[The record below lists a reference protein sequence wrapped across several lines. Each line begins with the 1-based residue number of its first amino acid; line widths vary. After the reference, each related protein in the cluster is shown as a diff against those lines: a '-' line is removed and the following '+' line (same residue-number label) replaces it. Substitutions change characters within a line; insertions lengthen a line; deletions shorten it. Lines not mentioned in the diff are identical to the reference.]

1 MVTIELPF
9 PPSVNEAYGNNKSGK
24 GRGRYPT
31 TKHKAWLKEADAWF
45 LKQKSERTVGTPVL
59 GPYEAFMVF
68 DETRRR
74 WNSDLSNR
82 IKVAEDYLKRAN
94 LIEDDSK
101 CEKLTVT
108 WGPAPAGVF
117 IRVFKSQD
125 TSPSDS
131 SRTT

>member
-1 MVTIELPF
+1 MTLELPY

-24 GRGRYPT
+24 GRGRYLS
-31 TKHKAWLKEADAWF
+31 KKYKAWLKEADAMF
-45 LKQKSERTVGTPVL
+45 LQQKAEKTVGTPIV
-59 GPYEAFMVF
+59 GKYEAFMVF

-82 IKVAEDYLKRAN
+82 IKVAEDSLKRFK

-108 WGPAPAGVF
+108 WGPSPAGVF
-117 IRVFKSQD
+117 IRVFRFAD
-125 TSPSDS
+125 TSGSES
-131 SRTT
+131 STTT